1 MGRGNDYRDRGDRR
15 RGGFGNNDFPQN
27 DPWGDYTP
35 PRPAFERRPA
45 PGGRAPVESGPET
58 EAKVKWFNGDKGFGF
73 VEMTDGSG
81 EAFIHIRAVESAGV
95 NTLDPGTTL
104 VVRVGQGQ
112 KGAQVTEV
120 LSVDASTAEP
130 AAPRGAGGGFG
141 GGAPRRGPQGG
152 GFAPRQPIERDLTDA
167 PEASGIVKWYDAT
180 KGFGFVAVE
189 GESKDLFVHRTVLGD
204 AGLASLMEGQ
214 RVRVKIVEG
223 RKGLEVGSIELE

>member
-15 RGGFGNNDFPQN
+15 RNNFGSDFPQN

-35 PRPAFERRPA
+35 PRPVFDRRPA
-45 PGGRAPVESGPET
+45 QGGRGPVESGPET

-73 VEMTDGSG
+73 VELTDGSG
-81 EAFIHIRAVESAGV
+81 EAFIHVRAVEAAGV

-130 AAPRGAGGGFG
+130 AAPRGPGAGG
-141 GGAPRRGPQGG
+141 PRRGPSQDRG
-152 GFAPRQPIERDLTDA
+152 GFSPRPAFERNLDDA
-167 PEASGIVKWYDAT
+167 PEASGTVKWYDTT

-189 GESKDLFVHRTVLGD
+189 GESKDLFVHRTVLAE
-204 AGLASLMEGQ
+204 AGLSSLMEGQ

>member
-1 MGRGNDYRDRGDRR
+1 MGRGNDYRERGDRR
-15 RGGFGNNDFPQN
+15 RSFGEQPQN

-45 PGGRAPVESGPET
+45 PSAGRGPVEGGPET

-81 EAFIHIRAVESAGV
+81 EAFVHARAVEAAGFSA
-95 NTLDPGTTL
+95 LEPGTTL
-104 VVRVGQGQ
+104 TVRIGQGQ

-120 LSVDASTAEP
+120 LNVDTSTATP
-130 AAPRGAGGGFG
+130 AAPRSAGGF
-141 GGAPRRGPQGG
+141 GGAPRRQQG
-152 GFAPRQPIERDLTDA
+152 GFAPRPVVERDLDGA
-167 PEASGIVKWYDAT
+167 PEASGSVKWYDVA

-189 GESKDLFVHRTVLGD
+189 GESKDLFVHRSVLEQ
-204 AGLASLMEGQ
+204 AGLAALAEGQ

-223 RKGLEVGSIELE
+223 RKGLEVGSIEIE